1 MEPVPNAEQFDLFE
15 RLRSEEIEW
24 IKKLSENTPN
34 LRRDKIYMELKT

>member
-24 IKKLSENTPN
+24 AQKAIRKYA
-34 LRRDKIYMELKT
+34 KI